1 MDTHTGMDDTAP
13 AQYTVAGHHP
23 CRLCSVLAE
32 CDAVELSRFIVDTLE
47 RHSLCTLYE
56 QIPVFL
62 QALESRQKQARG
74 EVLAASYHFSEDEIH
89 DHVQFCVGA
98 REDSVLKL
106 LLKQKLLRAAEGAP
120 NVPHLVAVSKMLH
133 QLLAPARKADSSA

>member
-1 MDTHTGMDDTAP
+1 MDDVAP
-13 AQYTVAGHHP
+13 QHGIAGHHP

-32 CDAVELSRFIVDTLE
+32 GDNTELSRFIVDTLE

-56 QIPVFL
+56 QVPVFL
-62 QALESRQKQARG
+62 HALESRQKQTRG
-74 EVLAASYHFSEDEIH
+74 EVLAVGYQFSEDEIH

-106 LLKQKLLRAAEGAP
+106 LLKQKLLRAMEGAP

-133 QLLAPARKADSSA
+133 QTLAPARKADGGGA